1 LKTDYELAKKAKQI
15 LEGLVVACEM
25 YKVSETENN
34 FVFKVNHNND
44 AIITILQSEVPPFPA
59 KMGPKSMVGQSGVS

>member
-1 LKTDYELAKKAKQI
+1 MKTDYELAKKAKQI

-44 AIITILQSEVPPFPA
+44 ANYYNLTV
-59 KMGPKSMVGQSGVS
+59 